1 MEIRIYGEDSPLS
14 GGTKYITPISGET
27 GFFDELTVSAIT
39 VSGFL
44 DISGTTSASTLNLT
58 TTPTTNSTEDF
69 VLVRNSTTGDVEQRN
84 INSLINTNNTITVGL
99 TGSAGVDFNTIKS
112 AVESITGSSSA
123 NTYTVQVAGGV
134 YNEDPFTIPTWVSVV
149 GESSVSTIINANDS
163 SQTLIKLSDQSA
175 LFDCQVQGCTDTGV
189 SAIIYSSSTTPQS
202 SAISYVENVR
212 FGSNYTNAKVVAS
225 GGANIIMQCSN
236 VKYGG
241 YPFTI
246 GFYATNDGSG
256 VGRMQLRN
264 VTSTNGGIVTTTGLI
279 FAKAD
284 AASCGFIV
292 NGCLLTKSVGTAAGT
307 GFYVEN
313 GGFLRLTAVNFQRW
327 NVGIDAPQIGSAPSI
342 DAIALN
348 FENNNTDV
356 NIAHSG
362 ATGKIQGTDNFLKT
376 KININAPLY
385 EVNQDPRE
393 IIVAKKGGDFSSIK
407 SAIDYL
413 ISSGNTSSSNRYV
426 VSVGPGS
433 FSEGEIDLTS
443 TPYVSIVGSNIQTTQ
458 IIPTGSNQ
466 HIIKL
471 GQTNEI
477 SFLSLSGASSGYAGV
492 YVDDIGSFGQLHKVS
507 IYDCDTGIWIE
518 SSTQDTV
525 LYCEY
530 VDINGEFTYG
540 VKSIANNGF
549 QALANMENYYLFPT
563 GTGDTKGNFVSG
575 SGATINITS
584 ATIEGVSSSGSTSFL
599 SQDGGYFNV
608 SAADCKFWD
617 YGLRLLNVGSSP
629 SRFEFNAVT
638 FSDNTWDINVEQV
651 SARGTFQGVSDHTK
665 ISTISE
671 NVYWS
676 FLDANDGE
684 LDITRKAS
692 VTFTDGSHTDFTT
705 LIFDG
710 SAMGILSGGSI
721 TTISGF
727 IIQAEAGFGYLEKSN
742 NNGIVRRIDWNNSQI
757 TLSANTDNYIF
768 INENSILSRS
778 GSKPNSQ
785 YNIILGRVVA
795 NSTGIEFI
803 DLSPVNA
810 EHTSN
815 RFDNLFSDALG
826 PIFANGSIVTE
837 GTSAFTLDV
846 TAGEYF
852 FSTNKINPSGGTGI
866 TFNQY
871 YRNGTGSTWVTSATT
886 LVNNTHFDNNG
897 TLSGLTAGYYTKHT
911 LYVLGDGLFENYF
924 LVLGQ
929 NQYATLIETEDSL
942 LATPPSYFTDSVTQ
956 ISNIYIQQGATG
968 ITQFEDI
975 RPTVSF
981 RAGGVNASSV
991 HGNLLGLANDD
1002 HTQYLL
1008 VTGARS
1014 MAGNL
1019 DMGGNEIT
1027 NVGDIDGVDVS
1038 AHATRHQFGGSDPVG
1053 TVTPSAN
1060 AIPYADVSGTL
1071 DSWVSTATTSTLGK
1085 VLVSTSPVSTGSPI
1099 VVGQNDTRFLN
1110 SFTGVTYTSSTFT
1123 YGQVGGGTVSVTFR
1137 PSGSTTTTGS
1147 SITTLQTITGINDNA
1162 TSMIEVNVKAYQ
1174 SGGTNWGIWKR
1185 TLTVT
1190 KTSGTVTI
1198 QEENADVDRQSSG
1211 LSATSVSFTSSS
1223 GDILVRVTGIA
1234 ATTINWNSSYDIV
1247 L

>member
-27 GFFDELTVSAIT
+27 GFFDELTVSGLT
-39 VSGFL
+39 VNGFL
-44 DISGTTSASTLNLT
+44 DISGTASASTLNLT
-58 TTPTTNSTEDF
+58 TTPTTNNTEEF
-69 VLVRNSTTGDVEQRN
+69 VLVRNSTTGDVEQRG

-99 TGSAGVDFNTIKS
+99 TGSTGVDFNSIKL

-123 NTYTVQVAGGV
+123 NTYVVQVAGGV

-149 GESSVSTIINANDS
+149 GESSISTIINANDP
-163 SQTLIKLSDQSA
+163 SQTLINLSDQSSI
-175 LFDCQVQGCTDTGV
+175 FDCQVQGCTDMGV
-189 SAIIYSSSTTPQS
+189 SAILYSSSTTPQS
-202 SAISYVENVR
+202 TAISYVENVR

-256 VGRMQLRN
+256 IGRMQLRN
-264 VTSTNGGIVTTTGLI
+264 VTSTNGGVVTTTGLI

-292 NGCLLTKSVGTAAGT
+292 NGCLLTKATAGGAAGT

-327 NVGIDAPQIGSAPSI
+327 DIGIDAPQIGSAPSI

-385 EVNQDPRE
+385 EVNQDPRR
-393 IIVAKKGGDFSSIK
+393 ISVGKKGEDFSSIK
-407 SAIDYL
+407 AAVDYL
-413 ISSGNTSSSNRYV
+413 IVSGNTSETNRFII
-426 VSVGPGS
+426 SVGPGE
-433 FSEGEIDLTS
+433 FNEGEIDLTQ
-443 TPYVSIVGSNIQTTQ
+443 TPYVSIEGSTIQTTL
-458 IIPTGSNQ
+458 ITPSGSTQ
-466 HIIKL
+466 HIIKI
-471 GQTNEI
+471 GQNNEI
-477 SFLSLSGASSGYAGV
+477 SFLSLSGAPTGYAGI
-492 YVDDIGSFGQLHKVS
+492 YAYDIGKFGQAHKVS
-507 IYDCDTGIWIE
+507 FYDCDTGIWVE
-518 SSTQDTV
+518 SDTQDTIF
-525 LYCEY
+525 YGEY
-530 VDINGEFTYG
+530 IDMNGEYTYG
-540 VKSIANNGF
+540 TKSIANNGVLS
-549 QALANMENYYLFPT
+549 LANLENYYNFLGNSGTTANYAT
-563 GTGDTKGNFVSG
+563 GSG
-575 SGATINITS
+575 SSINITS
-584 ATIEGVSSSGSTSFL
+584 ALLVGAGTSGSTAAL
-599 SQDGGYFNV
+599 SRDGGDFNI
-608 SAADCKFWD
+608 SAADITGWG
-617 YGLRLLNVGSSP
+617 YGYRALNVGDASVF
-629 SRFEFNAVT
+629 RFNAVT
-638 FSDNTWDINVEQV
+638 FNENLWDINVEQ
-651 SARGTFQGVSDHTK
+651 STATGVFIGISDKTK
-665 ISTISE
+665 VTTISE

-676 FLDANDGE
+676 FLDLVGGE
-684 LDITRKAS
+684 LEITRKAS
-692 VTFTDGSHTDFTT
+692 VTFTDGSNTDFTT
-705 LIFDG
+705 LLFEG
-710 SAMGILSGGSI
+710 STMGVLSGGSI

-727 IIQAEAGFGYLEKSN
+727 IIQADTGFGYLEKSDDS
-742 NNGIVRRIDWNNSQI
+742 GIVRRIDWNNSQI

-768 INENSILSRS
+768 INENAILSRS

-785 YNIILGRVVA
+785 NNIILGRVVA
-795 NSTGIEFI
+795 NATGIEFI

-815 RFDNLFSDALG
+815 RFDALFADALG
-826 PIFANGSIVTE
+826 PVYANGSIVTE
-837 GTSAFTLDV
+837 GSSPFTIDV

-852 FSTNKINPSGGTGI
+852 FSTNQINPLGGSGI

-886 LVNNTHFDNNG
+886 LVNNTQFDNNG

-911 LYVLGDGLFENYF
+911 LYVLGDGTFENYF

-929 NQYATLIETEDSL
+929 NEYATLIETEDAL
-942 LATPPSYFTDSVTQ
+942 LPTPPSYFTDSVTQ

-968 ITQFEDI
+968 ITEFEDI

-1008 VTGARS
+1008 VTGARA

-1027 NVGDIDGVDVS
+1027 NVGNVDGVDVS
-1038 AHATRHQFGGSDPVG
+1038 AHATRHQFGGEDPVG

-1060 AIPYADVSGTL
+1060 AIPYADVSGKL
-1071 DSWVSTATTSTLGK
+1071 DGWVSTATTTTLGRVK
-1085 VLVSTSPVSTGSPI
+1085 LSTSPVSASDPI
-1099 VVGQNDTRFLN
+1099 VVGQNDLRFTN
-1110 SFTGVTYTSSTFT
+1110 SLSGVSYSNNTFT
-1123 YGQVGGGTVSVTFR
+1123 FGKVDGTNVNSVINVVTGWTVNGDLSVTGNTNV
-1137 PSGSTTTTGS
+1137 SG
-1147 SITTLQTITGINDNA
+1147 TI
-1162 TSMIEVNVKAYQ
+1162 
-1174 SGGTNWGIWKR
+1174 SGGT
-1185 TLTVT
+1185 TVIT
-1190 KTSGTVTI
+1190 STPTSSYESTQILMRNSTSGEVEITDSTSPSIYNYGISYTI
-1198 QEENADVDRQSSG
+1198 M
-1211 LSATSVSFTSSS
+1211 
-1223 GDILVRVTGIA
+1223 TGNYMI
-1234 ATTINWNSSYDIV
+1234 
-1247 L
+1247 

>member
-27 GFFDELTVSAIT
+27 GFFDELTVSGLT

-44 DISGTTSASTLNLT
+44 DILGTTSASTLNLT
-58 TTPTTNSTEDF
+58 TTPTTNNTEEF
-69 VLVRNSTTGDVEQRN
+69 VLVRNSTTGDVEQRG

-99 TGSAGVDFNTIKS
+99 TGSTGVDFNSIKL

-123 NTYTVQVAGGV
+123 NTYVVQVAGGV

-149 GESSVSTIINANDS
+149 GESSVSTIINANDP

-175 LFDCQVQGCTDTGV
+175 IFDCQVQGCTDTGV
-189 SAIIYSSSTTPQS
+189 SAILYSSSTTPQS
-202 SAISYVENVR
+202 AAISYVENVR

-256 VGRMQLRN
+256 IGRMQLRN
-264 VTSTNGGIVTTTGLI
+264 VTSTNGGVVTTTGLI

-292 NGCLLTKSVGTAAGT
+292 NGCLLTKAAGASAGT

-327 NVGIDAPQIGSAPSI
+327 NIGIDAPQIGSAPSI

-385 EVNQDPRE
+385 EVNQDPRQ
-393 IIVAKKGGDFSSIK
+393 ITVAKKGGDFSSIK
-407 SAIDYL
+407 SAVDYL
-413 ISSGNTSSSNRYV
+413 ISSGNTSSSNRFV
-426 VSVGPGS
+426 ITVGPGE
-433 FSEGEIDLTS
+433 FNEGEIDLTQ
-443 TPYVSIVGSNIQTTQ
+443 TPYVSIEGSNIQTTL
-458 IIPTGSNQ
+458 ITPTGSTQ
-466 HIIKL
+466 HIIKI
-471 GQTNEI
+471 GQNNEI
-477 SFLSLSGASSGYAGV
+477 SFLSLSGAPTGYAGI
-492 YVDDIGSFGQLHKVS
+492 YAYDIGDFGQAHKVS
-507 IYDCDTGIWIE
+507 MYDCDTGIWVE
-518 SSTQDTV
+518 SDSQDTV
-525 LYCEY
+525 FYGEY
-530 VDINGEFTYG
+530 IDMNGEYTYG
-540 VKSIANNGF
+540 TKSIANNGF
-549 QALANMENYYLFPT
+549 LSLANLENYYIFPGT
-563 GTGDTKGNFVSG
+563 TATTGNYSSGTGS
-575 SGATINITS
+575 TINLT
-584 ATIEGVSSSGSTSFL
+584 SSSLNGLGTTGSTAMVL
-599 SQDGGYFNV
+599 RDGGFYNIA
-608 SAADCKFWD
+608 STDITNWG
-617 YGLRLLNVGSSP
+617 YGLKVENVGNASK
-629 SRFEFNAVT
+629 FEINGVT
-638 FSDNTWDINVEQV
+638 FADNIFDVDVQQS
-651 SARGTFQGVSDHTK
+651 SASGVFQGIASHLKVT
-665 ISTISE
+665 TISE
-671 NVYWS
+671 NVFWS
-676 FLDANDGE
+676 FLDSEDGE
-684 LDITRKAS
+684 LDITRRAS
-692 VTFTDGSHTDFTT
+692 VTFVDGSHTDFTT
-705 LIFDG
+705 LIFEG
-710 SAMGILSGGSI
+710 STMGILSGGSI

-727 IIQAEAGFGYLEKSN
+727 IIQAEAGFGYLEKSDN
-742 NNGIVRRIDWNNSQI
+742 SGIVRRIDWNNSQI

-768 INENSILSRS
+768 INENAILSRS

-785 YNIILGRVVA
+785 NNIILGRVVA
-795 NSTGIEFI
+795 NATGIEFI

-815 RFDNLFSDALG
+815 RFDTLFADALG
-826 PIFANGSIVTE
+826 PVYSNGSIVTE
-837 GTSAFTLDV
+837 GTSAFTLNV

-852 FSTNKINPSGGTGI
+852 FSTNQINPSGGSGI

-886 LVNNTHFDNNG
+886 LVNNTQFDNNG

-911 LYVLGDGLFENYF
+911 LYVLGDGTFENYF

-929 NQYATLIETEDSL
+929 NQYATLIETEDAL
-942 LATPPSYFTDSVTQ
+942 LPTPPSYFTDSVTQ
-956 ISNIYIQQGATG
+956 ISNIYIKQGTTG

-1008 VTGARS
+1008 VTGARA

-1027 NVGDIDGVDVS
+1027 NVGNVDGVDVS
-1038 AHATRHQFGGSDPVG
+1038 AHATRHQFGGADPVG

-1060 AIPYADVSGTL
+1060 AIPYADVNGTL
-1071 DSWVSTATTSTLGK
+1071 DGWVSTATTTTLGRVK
-1085 VLVSTSPVSTGSPI
+1085 LSTSPVSASDPI
-1099 VVGQNDTRFLN
+1099 VVGQNDLRFTN
-1110 SFTGVTYTSSTFT
+1110 SLSGVSYSNNTFT
-1123 YGQVGGGTVSVTFR
+1123 FGKVDGTNVNSVINVVTGWTVNGNLSVS
-1137 PSGSTTTTGS
+1137 G
-1147 SITTLQTITGINDNA
+1147 TI
-1162 TSMIEVNVKAYQ
+1162 
-1174 SGGTNWGIWKR
+1174 SGGTMVITSTPTSSYGSTQILMRNS
-1185 TLTVT
+1185 
-1190 KTSGTVTI
+1190 TSGEVEITDSTSPSIYNYGMSYTI
-1198 QEENADVDRQSSG
+1198 M
-1211 LSATSVSFTSSS
+1211 
-1223 GDILVRVTGIA
+1223 TGNYMI
-1234 ATTINWNSSYDIV
+1234 
-1247 L
+1247 

>member
-58 TTPTTNSTEDF
+58 TTPTTNNTEEF
-69 VLVRNSTTGDVEQRN
+69 VLVRNSTTGDVEQRG

-99 TGSAGVDFNTIKS
+99 TGSTGVDFNSIKL

-123 NTYTVQVAGGV
+123 NTYVVQVAGGV

-149 GESSVSTIINANDS
+149 GESSISTIINANDP
-163 SQTLIKLSDQSA
+163 SQTLINLSDQSSI
-175 LFDCQVQGCTDTGV
+175 FDCQVQGCTDMGV
-189 SAIIYSSSTTPQS
+189 SAILYSSSTTPQS

-256 VGRMQLRN
+256 IGRMQLRN
-264 VTSTNGGIVTTTGLI
+264 VTSTNGGVVTTTGLI

-292 NGCLLTKSVGTAAGT
+292 NGCLLTKATAGGAAGT

-327 NVGIDAPQIGSAPSI
+327 DIGIDAPQIGSAPSI

-362 ATGKIQGTDNFLKT
+362 ATGKIEGTDNFLKT
-376 KININAPLY
+376 KINIDAPLY
-385 EVNQDPRE
+385 EVNQDPRR
-393 IIVAKKGGDFSSIK
+393 ISVGKKGEDFSSIK
-407 SAIDYL
+407 AAVDYL
-413 ISSGNTSSSNRYV
+413 IVSGNTSETNRFII
-426 VSVGPGS
+426 SVGPGE
-433 FSEGEIDLTS
+433 FNEGEIDLTQ
-443 TPYVSIVGSNIQTTQ
+443 TPYVSIEGSSIQTTL
-458 IIPTGSNQ
+458 ITPTGSTQ
-466 HIIKL
+466 HIIKI
-471 GQTNEI
+471 GQNNEI
-477 SFLSLSGASSGYAGV
+477 SFLSLSGAPTGYAGI
-492 YVDDIGSFGQLHKVS
+492 YAYDIGNFGQAHKVS
-507 IYDCDTGIWIE
+507 FYDCDTGIWVE
-518 SSTQDTV
+518 SDTQETFF
-525 LYCEY
+525 YGEY
-530 VDINGEFTYG
+530 IDMNGEYTYG
-540 VKSIANNGF
+540 TKSIANNGVLS
-549 QALANMENYYLFPT
+549 LANLENYYNFLGNSGTTANYAT
-563 GTGDTKGNFVSG
+563 GSG
-575 SGATINITS
+575 SSINITS
-584 ATIEGVSSSGSTSFL
+584 ALLVGAGTSGSTAAL
-599 SQDGGYFNV
+599 SRDGGDFNI
-608 SAADCKFWD
+608 SAADITGWG
-617 YGLRLLNVGSSP
+617 YGYRALNVGDASIF
-629 SRFEFNAVT
+629 RFNAVT
-638 FSDNTWDINVEQV
+638 FNENLWDINVEQ
-651 SARGTFQGVSDHTK
+651 STATGVFIGISDKTK
-665 ISTISE
+665 VTTISE
-671 NVYWS
+671 NVYWN
-676 FLDANDGE
+676 FLDLVGGE
-684 LDITRKAS
+684 LEITRKAS
-692 VTFTDGSHTDFTT
+692 VTFTDGSNTDFTT
-705 LIFDG
+705 LLFEG
-710 SAMGILSGGSI
+710 STMGVLSGGSI

-727 IIQAEAGFGYLEKSN
+727 IIQADAGFGYLEKSDDG
-742 NNGIVRRIDWNNSQI
+742 GIVRRIDWNNSQI

-768 INENSILSRS
+768 INENAILSRS

-785 YNIILGRVVA
+785 NNIILGRVVA
-795 NSTGIEFI
+795 NATGIEFI

-815 RFDNLFSDALG
+815 RFDSLFADALG
-826 PIFANGSIVTE
+826 PVYANGSIVTE
-837 GTSAFTLDV
+837 GSSPFTIDV

-852 FSTNKINPSGGTGI
+852 FSTNQINPLGGSGI

-886 LVNNTHFDNNG
+886 LVNNTQFDNNG

-911 LYVLGDGLFENYF
+911 LYVLGDGTFENYF

-929 NQYATLIETEDSL
+929 NQYATLIETEDAL
-942 LATPPSYFTDSVTQ
+942 LPTPPSYFTDSVTQ
-956 ISNIYIQQGATG
+956 ISNIYIKQGTTG
-968 ITQFEDI
+968 ITEFEDI

-1027 NVGDIDGVDVS
+1027 NVGNVDGVDVS
-1038 AHATRHQFGGSDPVG
+1038 AHATRHQFGGADPVG
-1053 TVTPSAN
+1053 TVTPSSN

-1071 DSWVSTATTSTLGK
+1071 DGWVSTATTSTLGK
-1085 VLVSTSPVSTGSPI
+1085 VLVSTSPVSAGSPI

-1123 YGQVGGGTVSVTFR
+1123 YGQVGGGSVSVTFR

-1198 QEENADVDRQSSG
+1198 QEENADVDKQSSG
-1211 LSATSVSFTSSS
+1211 LNANSLSFTVSS